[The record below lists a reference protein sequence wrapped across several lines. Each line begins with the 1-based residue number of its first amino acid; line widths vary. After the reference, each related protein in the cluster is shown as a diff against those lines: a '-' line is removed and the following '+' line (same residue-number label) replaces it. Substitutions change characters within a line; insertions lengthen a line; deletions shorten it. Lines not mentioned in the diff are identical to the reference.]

1 MINLECN
8 FKFTIII
15 LSYMSYRTE
24 NKLTGK
30 DKMPAV
36 YLLVI
41 PNSYDISQLKDD
53 YVVMK
58 RIIKIYHTF
67 MYEVLLIK
75 RRYHDMYVEEYVKF
89 ISDYYNVP
97 IKMYKT
103 SFIKSKNI
111 PNYVPRFLYDDY
123 DNRSLQLR
131 YIEEFN

>member
-1 MINLECN
+1 MSNLECN
-8 FKFTIII
+8 FKFTLII
-15 LSYMSYRTE
+15 LSYMSIETGYE
-24 NKLTGK
+24 LTGK

-41 PNSYDISQLKDD
+41 KNTYDISKLKDD
-53 YVVMK
+53 YVIMK
-58 RIIKIYHTF
+58 RIIKIYHTR

-97 IKMYKT
+97 VKMYKT

-111 PNYVPRFLYDDY
+111 PNYVPRFLYNDFDP
-123 DNRSLQLR
+123 LKLEIL

>member
-1 MINLECN
+1 MSNLECN
-8 FKFTIII
+8 FKFTLII
-15 LSYMSYRTE
+15 LSYMRYRKE
-24 NKLTGK
+24 RELTGK

-41 PNSYDISQLKDD
+41 RNTYDISKLKDD
-53 YVVMK
+53 YVIMK
-58 RIIKIYHTF
+58 RLIKIYHTR

-75 RRYHDMYVEEYVKF
+75 RRYHDMYVDEYVKF
-89 ISDYYNVP
+89 ISDYYKIPVR
-97 IKMYKT
+97 MYKT

-123 DNRSLQLR
+123 DNQKLELL

>member
-15 LSYMSYRTE
+15 LSYMSYRKGYE
-24 NKLTGK
+24 LTGK

-53 YVVMK
+53 YVIMK
-58 RIIKIYHTF
+58 RLIKIYHTRK
-67 MYEVLLIK
+67 YEVLLIK

-97 IKMYKT
+97 IKIYKT

-111 PNYVPRFLYDDY
+111 PNYVPRFLYEDI
-123 DNRSLQLR
+123 DNEKLELL